1 MDTKNTKCTR
11 DKSTCC
17 LAMCN
22 MQDLCKENPACHACS
37 LKDICKC
44 PKHALCY
51 KHKKTGNLYWKVGE
65 CINATNANDGQP
77 MIIYRHADGMMF
89 VREVNEFYE
98 KFVIVS
104 VATTTEPGWADSTS
118 CEP

>member
-1 MDTKNTKCTR
+1 
-11 DKSTCC
+11 
-17 LAMCN
+17 
-22 MQDLCKENPACHACS
+22 MQDLCKDVPACYACS

-44 PKHALCY
+44 PRHVLCY

-65 CINATNANDGQP
+65 CINATNANDGQQ
-77 MIIYRHADGMMF
+77 MVLYRNADGMKF

-104 VATTTEPGWADSTS
+104 VATTAEPGWTDRAP